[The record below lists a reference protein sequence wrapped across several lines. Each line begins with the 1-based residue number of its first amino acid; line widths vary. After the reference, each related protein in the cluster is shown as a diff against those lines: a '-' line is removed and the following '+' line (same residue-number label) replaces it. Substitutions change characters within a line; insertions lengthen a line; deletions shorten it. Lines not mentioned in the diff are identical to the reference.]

1 MVSYKT
7 DFYDNEPQFLAYAE
21 EYMKRYDAEL
31 GFIKAFYCDL
41 YAVVKDSTRIL
52 TVVAEL
58 DWLPEQI
65 EQMKSYIRAL
75 LSEYRQEETGI
86 LLTISL
92 AEEIDSVTDILG
104 SLETITKGICNGDR
118 MIVGLYTDKGLW
130 RNRAKVRTVI
140 GGLPAQTV

>member
-1 MVSYKT
+1 MVSCKT

-21 EYMKRYDAEL
+21 EYMKRYDAES
-31 GFIKAFYCDL
+31 GFIKVFYCDL

-52 TVVAEL
+52 TVEAEL

-118 MIVGLYTDKGLW
+118 MIVGLYTDKRLW